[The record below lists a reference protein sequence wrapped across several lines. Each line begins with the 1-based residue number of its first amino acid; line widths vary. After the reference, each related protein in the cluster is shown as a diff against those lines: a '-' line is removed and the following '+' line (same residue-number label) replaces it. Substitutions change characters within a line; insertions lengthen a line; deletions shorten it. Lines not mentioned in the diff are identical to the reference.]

1 MGIGR
6 CGFESRQMRQFMSLL
21 QRRARHADSQES
33 DPQRSGHRAARAG
46 KEVNEMVHPEL
57 LESLAP
63 TTENLAEASGTL
75 APGIPEIPGVPE
87 MLPEAP
93 AGSPAVPVPEDDIPL
108 ASTLAPAS
116 EPVAGSL
123 PEVSA
128 VFAELPAVP
137 AEPA

>member
-1 MGIGR
+1 
-6 CGFESRQMRQFMSLL
+6 
-21 QRRARHADSQES
+21 
-33 DPQRSGHRAARAG
+33 
-46 KEVNEMVHPEL
+46 MVQLAHPEL
-57 LESLAP
+57 LEPLAP
-63 TTENLAEASGTL
+63 TAENLAEASGTL
-75 APGIPEIPGVPE
+75 APGIPEIPGIPE

-116 EPVAGSL
+116 EPAAEAL

-137 AEPA
+137 LEPA